1 MGSSGAMVEY
11 GLCLTYGKGTLKN
24 EKAGIVQF
32 KKAAAAGK
40 ASLYLH
46 TTYIYIY
53 IYIIFIL
60 YLLLVFFLLI
70 FST

>member
-46 TTYIYIY
+46 RWFTR
-53 IYIIFIL
+53 L
-60 YLLLVFFLLI
+60 CLGWQV
-70 FST
+70 

>member
-46 TTYIYIY
+46 TTYI
-53 IYIIFIL
+53 
-60 YLLLVFFLLI
+60 
-70 FST
+70 